1 MDWSKTKEVAE
12 SYREQILTLPGV
24 VGISTGVRRE
34 AGEAEP
40 CIKIYLSKPVKRGK
54 LKDLRIPWELEEVPV
69 EVIVTGEIVALD
81 DDS

>member
-1 MDWSKTKEVAE
+1 MDWDKVKEVAE
-12 SYREQILTLPGV
+12 RYREQILSLPGV

-34 AGEAEP
+34 SGEAEP

-69 EVIVTGEIVALD
+69 EIIVTGEIIAFD
-81 DDS
+81 DHS